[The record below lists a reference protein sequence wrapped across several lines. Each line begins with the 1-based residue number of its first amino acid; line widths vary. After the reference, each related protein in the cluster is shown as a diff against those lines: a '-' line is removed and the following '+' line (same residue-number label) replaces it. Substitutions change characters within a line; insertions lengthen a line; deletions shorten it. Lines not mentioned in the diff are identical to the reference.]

1 MWNGPRWPLRGHARS
16 HRVSAIAVG
25 AGLPAK
31 RPQVFI
37 FMATFPGTAVH
48 EKDDK
53 FFVTDWRNCR
63 V

>member
-1 MWNGPRWPLRGHARS
+1 MDGVGTFAGKPAPTGFSLLP
-16 HRVSAIAVG
+16 VG

-31 RPQVFI
+31 GPVVFI

-53 FFVTDWRNCR
+53 FFVTDWRICR
-63 V
+63 F